1 MEFTVTIEKMTDTQS
16 AYIQS
21 VWEKAGMALNDEE
34 KIEFNLLGKKLG
46 TYLEDHNVKIEDMRA
61 YLSDQLGNLVGEIS
75 DDFMRVV
82 TLSVN
87 QLLFEDFN
95 RLRVGKYELGGL
107 KLVVENLP

>member
-1 MEFTVTIEKMTDTQS
+1 MECTVTVHKMTDTQS
-16 AYIQS
+16 AYIKS

-34 KIEFNLLGKKLG
+34 KLAFNLLGKKLG
-46 TYLEDHNVKIEDMRA
+46 TYLEEHGVVVTDLRTHLAN
-61 YLSDQLGNLVGEIS
+61 QLGNLVGEIS
-75 DDFMRVV
+75 DDFIRVI

-87 QLLFEDFN
+87 QLPFEDFN